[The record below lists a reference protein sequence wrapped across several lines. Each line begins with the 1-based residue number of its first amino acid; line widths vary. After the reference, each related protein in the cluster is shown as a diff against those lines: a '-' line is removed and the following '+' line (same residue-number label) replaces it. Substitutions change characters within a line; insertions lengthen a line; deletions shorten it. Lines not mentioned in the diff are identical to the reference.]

1 MTPCAQNLVK
11 NLKYHSGSSVSDYMK
26 NNFVAFK
33 LYTVAVV
40 EWLRHTGNAELL
52 FETRV
57 HLPRLLLI
65 TLMSGDQLYF
75 SKGDPFCFAL
85 FRSKDAL
92 IRNRLRT
99 VQTWRFSVH
108 AFDCSLTI
116 AKR

>member
-1 MTPCAQNLVK
+1 MTIFYDPFAQNLVK

-85 FRSKDAL
+85 FRSLKNERKQKMNQMASPQ
-92 IRNRLRT
+92 
-99 VQTWRFSVH
+99 V
-108 AFDCSLTI
+108 
-116 AKR
+116 